1 MPEGAAGWDGEAA
14 AAAQERRLRLLGLPL
29 ALAFSWLLV
38 KGGFTHA
45 LVRIFCGMWVH
56 EIGHATAAWL
66 CGFPAFPG
74 PWRTPVAEARA
85 PAFAF
90 LVFAGLLALLG
101 AGLRQRRGAAVWAA
115 AALLAAQLWGT
126 AVLRPRE
133 AHALVL
139 FAGDGGMLVL
149 GALLMATVYAAPGSA
164 LRRGF
169 LRWGLLALGAG
180 AFVDSFEQWWS
191 ARTDVDRIP
200 FGMNEGVGLSDPSRL
215 ADDYGWTTHQLVSSY
230 VALGCA
236 CLLALAAIYALGLR
250 RAAAT
255 PSEPAFD

>member
-1 MPEGAAGWDGEAA
+1 MPEGSASWDGDAA
-14 AAAQERRLRLLGLPL
+14 DAALERRLRLWALPAAL
-29 ALAFSWLLV
+29 ALSWLLV
-38 KGGFTHA
+38 KGRFTHA

-56 EIGHATAAWL
+56 EVGHAAAAWL

-74 PWRTPVAEARA
+74 PWRTQVAEARS

-90 LVFAGLLALLG
+90 LVFAGLLALLA
-101 AGLRQRRGAAVWAA
+101 AGLRQRRATAVWAA

-126 AVLRPRE
+126 ALLRPRD
-133 AHALVL
+133 AQALVL

-169 LRWGLLALGAG
+169 LRWGLLAIGAA
-180 AFVDSFEQWWS
+180 AFADSFEQWWS
-191 ARTDVDRIP
+191 ARTDAERIP

-215 ADDYGWTTHQLVSSY
+215 ADDYGWTTHQLVSRY
-230 VALGCA
+230 VALGCV
-236 CLLALAAIYALGLR
+236 CLLAILAAYALGLR
-250 RAAAT
+250 RAAAQPT
-255 PSEPAFD
+255 EPAFD

>member
-1 MPEGAAGWDGEAA
+1 MTESAGWSGDAA
-14 AAAQERRLRLLGLPL
+14 DAAQERRLRLVALPA
-29 ALAFSWLLV
+29 ALLISWVLV

-56 EIGHATAAWL
+56 ESGHALAAWL

-74 PWRTPVAEARA
+74 PWMTPVAEARS
-85 PAFAF
+85 PAFSF
-90 LVFAGLLALLG
+90 LVFAALLALLG
-101 AGLRQRRGAAVWAA
+101 MGLRRGSRSAVWSA

-126 AVLRPRE
+126 AALRPPAAR
-133 AHALVL
+133 ALIL

-149 GALLMATVYAAPGSA
+149 GALLMATVYAPPSSA

-169 LRWGLLALGAG
+169 LRWGLLAIGAA
-180 AFVDSFEQWWS
+180 AFADAFEQWWS
-191 ARTDVDRIP
+191 ARTDPDRIP

-215 ADDYGWTTHQLVSSY
+215 AEDFGWSAQQLVSRY
-230 VALGCA
+230 VALGCV
-236 CLLALAAIYALGLR
+236 CLLALLIVYALGLR
-250 RAAAT
+250 RAAAA